1 MTLLGQHE
9 YVEYSS
15 PFISMDPRV
24 NPYVGGGYVYQTS
37 DPRAVD
43 TPAAWGMYSPSYA
56 HSTIPVAQGK
66 EHLRSATSALMSLQS
81 EPAHTLDQYA
91 HGRPGDRPQPARSA
105 SGSQERE
112 DWAARSQSSQSM
124 LRLDSA
130 SHQNVPFN
138 NSGSYLQGAHRWA
151 ATASPPSTPTS
162 GPAADNSQRTSY
174 LSAPASQR
182 SSMQYS
188 NLVTHAPQP
197 IHAQSAA
204 SGSQF
209 LSLHSTSFP
218 SSLSPNIRQSD
229 STSSLP
235 QNLRRRSSPSGSASS
250 SNTITNSTLG
260 LNFGD
265 SARARHT
272 SEASLS
278 KLARSRNTFNM
289 TNSTSQAPR
298 EKPKLL
304 SKDQKKK
311 NHIHSE
317 QKRRATIRKGYALL
331 CEEVPS
337 LRMAIAA
344 AEADEAEQ
352 AGDGDGRRRRR
363 SRGRAS
369 TTDGERLDGRAGPR
383 SESVV
388 LVKTIDHLKDLLASR
403 QELVARVQELRAGG
417 LGGDSPW
424 ERNWDGGTGLAP
436 EGDGDEEDDGE
447 DDGDGESDE
456 GEDR

>member
-43 TPAAWGMYSPSYA
+43 TPAAWGMYSPSFA

-91 HGRPGDRPQPARSA
+91 HARPGERPPPTRSA

-112 DWAARSQSSQSM
+112 DWAARSQY
-124 LRLDSA
+124 SA

-151 ATASPPSTPTS
+151 ATASPPSTPTP
-162 GPAADNSQRTSY
+162 GPAADHSQRSSY
-174 LSAPASQR
+174 LSAPPTSQR

-188 NLVTHAPQP
+188 SLVTHAPQP
-197 IHAQSAA
+197 VHAQSTA

-209 LSLHSTSFP
+209 MALHSSFP

-229 STSSLP
+229 SVSSTSSLP
-235 QNLRRRSSPSGSASS
+235 QNLRRRSSPSTSGSASS
-250 SNTITNSTLG
+250 SNTITASTLG
-260 LNFGD
+260 LSFGD
-265 SARARHT
+265 PARPRHA

-278 KLARSRNTFNM
+278 KLARSRNTFNL
-289 TNSTSQAPR
+289 TNSTAQGSAPR

-369 TTDGERLDGRAGPR
+369 AADGERLDGRAGPR

-388 LVKTIDHLKDLLASR
+388 LVKTIDHLKDLLAAR

-436 EGDGDEEDDGE
+436 EEDGDEEDDGE

-456 GEDR
+456 GEDQ

>member
-9 YVEYSS
+9 A
-15 PFISMDPRV
+15 
-24 NPYVGGGYVYQTS
+24 T
-37 DPRAVD
+37 D
-43 TPAAWGMYSPSYA
+43 TPAAWGMFSPSYA

-81 EPAHTLDQYA
+81 EATHTLDQYA
-91 HGRPGDRPQPARSA
+91 HPRQGERPPPTRSA

-112 DWAARSQSSQSM
+112 EWAARTQSL

-130 SHQNVPFN
+130 PHQNVPFS

-162 GPAADNSQRTSY
+162 APADNPQQASY
-174 LSAPASQR
+174 LSAPPASQHP
-182 SSMQYS
+182 SMQYS

-197 IHAQSAA
+197 VHAQSAA
-204 SGSQF
+204 GGSQF
-209 LSLHSTSFP
+209 LAMHSSPFP
-218 SSLSPNIRQSD
+218 SSLSPPNISRQTDSVS

-235 QNLRRRSSPSGSASS
+235 PSLRRRSSPSASGSASS
-250 SNTITNSTLG
+250 SNTITAASLG

-265 SARARHT
+265 ARPRHT

-278 KLARSRNTFNM
+278 KLARSRNTFNL
-289 TNSTSQAPR
+289 TNSTTQAPR

-344 AEADEAEQ
+344 AEADDAEQ
-352 AGDGDGRRRRR
+352 TGDGDGRRRRR

-369 TTDGERLDGRAGPR
+369 TTDGERIDGRAGPR

-456 GEDR
+456 VDDQ

>member
-9 YVEYSS
+9 
-15 PFISMDPRV
+15 
-24 NPYVGGGYVYQTS
+24 
-37 DPRAVD
+37 AVD
-43 TPAAWGMYSPSYA
+43 APAVWGMYSPSYA
-56 HSTIPVAQGK
+56 HSAIQVAQGK
-66 EHLRSATSALMSLQS
+66 EHLRSATSALMSLES
-81 EPAHTLDQYA
+81 EPNHTPEQYT
-91 HGRPGDRPQPARSA
+91 HPRPTERVQPPRSSSESQDRD
-105 SGSQERE
+105 
-112 DWAARSQSSQSM
+112 DWTRAQATQSL

-130 SHQNVPFN
+130 SQSGMPFN

-151 ATASPPSTPTS
+151 ATASPPSTPSS
-162 GPAADNSQRTSY
+162 GPAADTQQSY
-174 LSAPASQR
+174 LSAPPTSQHTGA
-182 SSMQYS
+182 QYS

-197 IHAQSAA
+197 VHAQSVA

-209 LSLHSTSFP
+209 LAMHSTPFP
-218 SSLSPNIRQSD
+218 SSLSPPNIIRQSD
-229 STSSLP
+229 SVSSSSL
-235 QNLRRRSSPSGSASS
+235 QNLRRRSSPATPGSASS
-250 SNTITNSTLG
+250 SNTVTGSSLA
-260 LNFGD
+260 LNFG
-265 SARARHT
+265 SRHPD
-272 SEASLS
+272 ASLS
-278 KLARSRNTFNM
+278 KLARSRNTFNL
-289 TNSTSQAPR
+289 TNSTAPGSAPR

-331 CEEVPS
+331 CDQVPS

-352 AGDGDGRRRRR
+352 AADGDSRRRRR

-403 QELVARVQELRAGG
+403 QELLTRVQEMRATG

-424 ERNWDGGTGLAP
+424 ERAWDGGTGLAP
-436 EGDGDEEDDGE
+436 EDDGDEEDDG
-447 DDGDGESDE
+447 DDGEGESDE
-456 GEDR
+456 ADDR